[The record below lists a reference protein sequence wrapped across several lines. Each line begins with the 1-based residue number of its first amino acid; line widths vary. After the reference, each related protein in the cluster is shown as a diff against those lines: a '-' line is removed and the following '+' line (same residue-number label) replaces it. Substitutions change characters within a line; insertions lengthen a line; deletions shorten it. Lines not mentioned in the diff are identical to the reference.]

1 MFDATPSFPFFA
13 LMPFFKHFAISIL
26 ILSTVGSTLT
36 VPLVYLDF
44 KMRRDFIAEVLCI
57 NRDKPITTC
66 GGVCYLELNLERSQ
80 PNSEAIPPSF
90 TSLMS
95 FYFQEIEATKLTLPV
110 ILQDQSLFIQTTE
123 GTPNKISIAVFQPPP
138 VLV

>member
-1 MFDATPSFPFFA
+1 M
-13 LMPFFKHFAISIL
+13 MPFFKHFAISLL
-26 ILSTVGSTLT
+26 ILSTIGSTLT

-44 KMRRDFIAEVLCI
+44 EMRRDFIAEVLCI

-80 PNSEAIPPSF
+80 PNSDAIPSSF

-95 FYFQEIEATKLTLPV
+95 FYFQEIESTKLSLPV
-110 ILQDQSLFIQTTE
+110 SLMCQNLFLRTTE